1 MKEAKCIG
9 KNLILQI
16 INVSP
21 IRIIHPRVSQLP
33 GTTFGA
39 LMRQAYTH

>member
-16 INVSP
+16 INVLP